1 MSRKFVFSIALL
13 AGAVLPIANSSQAA
27 IGEGTVGA
35 RLLLFESAPIELAQF
50 VFDDQNYCWY
60 DDGWQCPGWYWCGY
74 AWDDG
79 IGWGGGYGWNGWR
92 GGGSRNREPDQARAA
107 RGGQIGRVT
116 PSQGGVHGGQLGGHL
131 ASHLGGAIGGHLSGA
146 MGGFM
151 GGGHAGGGQIGGGGG
166 GRMGGG
172 GGGRMGGGGGGGH
185 VGGGRR

>member
-35 RLLLFESAPIELAQF
+35 RLLLVESAPIELAQF

-60 DDGWQCPGWYWCGY
+60 DDGWQGPGWYWCGY

-172 GGGRMGGGGGGGH
+172 GGGGH